1 MKLTKSQKNALE
13 VVKTA
18 IKVWRHQT
26 EERGYWQVDQTGGC
40 VSVGGVIHP
49 GPIEGLVNKGFCEI
63 VDGQERKHN
72 AHNNSQ
78 WIDYRFIKVA
88 LTDKGEAYLAGAL
101 LA

>member
-18 IKVWRHQT
+18 IKVWR
-26 EERGYWQVDQTGGC
+26 
-40 VSVGGVIHP
+40 
-49 GPIEGLVNKGFCEI
+49 
-63 VDGQERKHN
+63 
-72 AHNNSQ
+72 HNNSQ

-101 LA
+101 SACRSPNVPV